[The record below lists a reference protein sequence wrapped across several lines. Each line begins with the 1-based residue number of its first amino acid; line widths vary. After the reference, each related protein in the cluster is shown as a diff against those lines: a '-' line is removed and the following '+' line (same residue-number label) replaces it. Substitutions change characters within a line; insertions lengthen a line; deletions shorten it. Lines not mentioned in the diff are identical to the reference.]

1 MIGHICHQ
9 YAAKFWGLSQ
19 SWVGRDGRCQ
29 PTSVGLP
36 SASPINGLYLAL
48 RARHL
53 PETSRTQV
61 GAQWKRLRSCP
72 HIRFVHQRNC
82 FLFSF
87 LGKRKSIC
95 REDISM
101 TNYWTNLTIFCS
113 FLRTFTFR
121 GICKAFLRGWFSFYR
136 LNLTCPVKK
145 QRQCP
150 QRLKARFAQFDN
162 YIHMYFVG
170 EKGVFFP

>member
-1 MIGHICHQ
+1 MIGHTCHQ

-121 GICKAFLRGWFSFYR
+121 GLCKAFLRGWLSFYR

-145 QRQCP
+145 QRQCS
-150 QRLKARFAQFDN
+150 
-162 YIHMYFVG
+162 
-170 EKGVFFP
+170 KGSKLASLSLTITYTCTLLVKKEVFFP